1 MILLDTNVVS
11 EPLRPAGDPAVL
23 AWLDAQAVE
32 TLYLSAISLA
42 ELRFGIAALPA
53 GKRKETLHAKV
64 EQDIVPLFGERIL
77 PFDTAAAGAYA
88 ALRAQARAA
97 GKAIGTVD
105 GFIAAIAAA
114 KGFAVASR
122 DTGPFEAA
130 GLNVINPWA
139 WKASA

>member
-1 MILLDTNVVS
+1 MILLDTNIVS
-11 EPLRPAGDPAVL
+11 EPLRPAGDAAVL

-42 ELRFGIAALPA
+42 ELRFGIAVLAD
-53 GKRKETLHAKV
+53 GRRKETLSSRL
-64 EQDIVPLFGERIL
+64 EQHVVPLFGARIL
-77 PFDTAAAGAYA
+77 PFDAAASQAYA
-88 ALRAQARAA
+88 ALRASARAG

-114 KGFAVASR
+114 RGVAVATR
-122 DTGPFEAA
+122 DSGPFEAA

-139 WKASA
+139 WNAPA